1 MMYNANVMKQKS
13 KKISEHLRRETLGER
28 IARLRKER
36 RYSQTELAEKIGVS
50 QKLISDYE
58 INRLRP
64 PYENIIK
71 LALTFGITTDELLGL
86 KTIKDNGKKPSK
98 KILRRMEKIE
108 SLPLSQQKFIIRA
121 IDSHLK
127 AIEK

>member
-71 LALTFGITTDELLGL
+71 LALTFGITTDELIGL

>member
-1 MMYNANVMKQKS
+1 MTKKS
-13 KKISEHLRRETLGER
+13 KKSSDGITSESLGER

-36 RYSQTELAEKIGVS
+36 RYSQTELAKKVGVS
-50 QKLISDYE
+50 QKIISDYE

-64 PYENIIK
+64 HYENIIK
-71 LALTFGITTDELLGL
+71 IALTFEITTDELLGL
-86 KTIKDNGKKPSK
+86 KTIKGNGKKPSK
-98 KILRRMEKIE
+98 KILRRMEKID

-127 AIEK
+127 ALEK